1 MLMHFGWKNAVSK
14 AERIWETSIIMNQPK
29 QHIAFFTTHPL
40 FQRHFATDLE
50 LIQNHLD
57 NGDEVTV
64 LYCDAELLACDT
76 NTYHEPGQCELCRQ
90 TRTIGLSL
98 LNGTAHQR
106 SFLQLLPKDK
116 EELRTVKTEF
126 TSLQEFQTYTVD
138 NYDVGMAALSSIVSY
153 VMNAE
158 IDMQQH
164 RHLIK
169 RYVLSGMMAYRSVQN
184 FLREKKVDKFY
195 FFNGRMA
202 IVRAIM
208 RACESEG
215 VEFTIHEAAAGNNTY
230 SLFDNSLPHSINLST
245 RLMHEQWEN
254 AAAKPDER
262 LQKAEAWFRN
272 RAQGIKVNGYSFV
285 EQQQQGLL
293 PQDWNPEKRNV
304 VIFNS
309 ADFEFVWVSEE
320 YQHHIYRDQLDGI
333 KRIIASLLPYKD
345 RYHVYLRIHPNL
357 ATIDNELR
365 PLLALTSE
373 NLTTIL
379 PTDKTSSYA
388 LIQQAD
394 KVVTFGST
402 VGIEA
407 PFWDKPSILG
417 GKALYQN
424 LGSTYNPQS
433 HDELLALLLE
443 ENLPPKN
450 KVGALKYGY
459 FYNSFGIPF
468 QRYEAQNFFRGT
480 FNGKEPFANRWLF
493 RAFTAY
499 KRFTPQ
505 IIQHSINKRFADTT
519 LSRLLGDSAT
529 ARHLLQ

>member
-1 MLMHFGWKNAVSK
+1 MKH
-14 AERIWETSIIMNQPK
+14 PK
-29 QHIAFFTTHPL
+29 QHVAFFTTHPL

-57 NGDEVTV
+57 NGDDVTV
-64 LYCDAELLACDT
+64 LYCDAALLACDT
-76 NTYHEPGQCELCRQ
+76 NTYHEQGQCALCRK

-98 LNGTAHQR
+98 LEGKITQR
-106 SFLQLLPKDK
+106 SFHNLTDANKQ
-116 EELRTVKTEF
+116 ELRSLQTAF
-126 TSLQEFQTYTVD
+126 ASLQEFQSYRIEK
-138 NYDVGMAALSSIVSY
+138 YDVGMAALSSIVSY

-158 IDMQQH
+158 IDLNEHQD
-164 RHLIK
+164 LIR
-169 RYVLSGMMAYRSVQN
+169 RYILSGVAAYRSVQN
-184 FLREKKVDKFY
+184 FLRENKVDKFY

-215 VEFTIHEAAAGNNTY
+215 VQFTIHEAASGNNTY

-245 RLMHEQWEN
+245 RLIHEQWEKGATN
-254 AAAKPDER
+254 PVER
-262 LQKAEAWFRN
+262 LQTAETWFQN
-272 RAQGIKVNGYSFV
+272 RAKGVKVNGYSFV
-285 EQQQQGLL
+285 EQQEQGLL
-293 PQDWNPEKRNV
+293 PKNWNPSKKNI

-333 KRIIASLLPYKD
+333 QRIIASLLPHKD

-357 ATIDNELR
+357 ASIDNELR
-365 PLLALTSE
+365 PLLALNSE

-388 LIQQAD
+388 LLQHAD
-394 KVVTFGST
+394 KVITFGST

-407 PFWDKPSILG
+407 PYWDKPSILG

-424 LGSTYNPQS
+424 LGSTYNPNS
-433 HDELLALLLE
+433 HEELLGLLLE
-443 ENLPPKN
+443 EHLAPKS
-450 KVGALKYGY
+450 KDGALRYAY
-459 FYNSFGIPF
+459 FYMTFGIPF
-468 QRYEAQNFFRGT
+468 RRYEARNFFGGT
-480 FNGKEPFANRWLF
+480 FNGHEPFANRWLF

-499 KRFTPQ
+499 KRLTPQ
-505 IIQHSINKRFADTT
+505 PIQHHINKRFAEQT
-519 LSRLLGDSAT
+519 LSTLLDSSAT
-529 ARHLLQ
+529 AQ